1 MSHNIRQ
8 PLRDFRMNK
17 ERFVLIVI
25 LLLAIAGWLYG
36 GLAKHRQPAAGT
48 TQVVA
53 QPKQPALSTVQS
65 KPQLD
70 YVNQIRADH
79 GLAPLKE
86 DQRLDASAA
95 DKAADLIAENYF
107 AHTSPQRG
115 EFYTFI
121 YKQIS
126 VRKAGENLGECYPTG
141 EAAFAAFVGSPE
153 HYVNIVDPAFNIFGS
168 ALVYQPNDH
177 CLLWVD
183 HFGEL

>member
-1 MSHNIRQ
+1 MSHNITQHLTRKNAG
-8 PLRDFRMNK
+8 L
-17 ERFVLIVI
+17 VI
-25 LLLAIAGWLYG
+25 LGAGWIVAVISLTG
-36 GLAKHRQPAAGT
+36 RQPAT
-48 TQVVA
+48 VVHPVVQA
-53 QPKQPALSTVQS
+53 KQPALSQVQS

-95 DKAADLIAENYF
+95 DKAGDLIAENYF

-115 EFYTFI
+115 AFYTFI

-126 VRKAGENLGECYPTG
+126 VSKAGENLGECYPTS
-141 EAAFAAFVGSPE
+141 EAAFAAFVASPE

-168 ALVYQPNDH
+168 ALVWQPNDH
-177 CLLWVD
+177 CMLWVD